1 MRANAARKAGEDT
14 QTPHLAMMRR
24 KSDMKRNRRILAV
37 VMATV
42 MMAAFAGQAAA
53 RDGDV
58 IRTGDC
64 SGRADWKLKGGL
76 RDGRIEVEFEVDSN
90 RVGQT
95 WRVRLSDNGNV
106 FFRGTRQTAGA
117 SGSFT
122 VERRT
127 ANLAGT
133 DRIVGF
139 ARNIA
144 TGQTCRGVIRIG

>member
-1 MRANAARKAGEDT
+1 
-14 QTPHLAMMRR
+14 
-24 KSDMKRNRRILAV
+24 MKRTRRILAL
-37 VMATV
+37 ALAAV
-42 MMAAFAGQAAA
+42 MMAAFAGPAAA

-64 SGRADWKLKGGL
+64 SGSANWKLKGGL

-90 RVGQT
+90 RVGET

-106 FFRGTRQTAGA
+106 FFRGLRTTLAP
-117 SGSFT
+117 SGSFS
-122 VERRT
+122 VEKRT

-139 ARNIA
+139 ARNLA
-144 TGQTCRGVIRIG
+144 TGQTCKGVIRIG

>member
-1 MRANAARKAGEDT
+1 
-14 QTPHLAMMRR
+14 
-24 KSDMKRNRRILAV
+24 MKRNRRILAV
-37 VMATV
+37 AMAAV
-42 MMAAFAGQAAA
+42 MMAAFAGPAAA

-64 SGRADWKLKGGL
+64 SGSANWKLKGGL

-106 FFRGTRQTAGA
+106 FFRGLRTTLAP

-122 VERRT
+122 VEKRT

-139 ARNIA
+139 ARNLA
-144 TGQTCRGVIRIG
+144 SGQTCKGVIRIG